1 MLEIEDG
8 VTEQKGIISLANGG
22 NPDTIHGDSKLRL
35 LSGLELLIVG
45 KFILPVTQNPSLLNT
60 TFVSNG
66 THQALL
72 KLHISQPIAE
82 PVS

>member
-1 MLEIEDG
+1 MVFGTVMLCWVKEMLEIEDG

-35 LSGLELLIVG
+35 LNGLELLIVG
-45 KFILPVTQNPSLLNT
+45 KFILPVT
-60 TFVSNG
+60 
-66 THQALL
+66 HQAFL
-72 KLHISQPIAE
+72 KLHIGQPIAE